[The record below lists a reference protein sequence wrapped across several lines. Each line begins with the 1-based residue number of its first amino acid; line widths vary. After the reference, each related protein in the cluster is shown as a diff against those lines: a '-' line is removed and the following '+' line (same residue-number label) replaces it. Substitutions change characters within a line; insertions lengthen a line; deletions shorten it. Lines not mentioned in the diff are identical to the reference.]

1 VKVSVDPWKCT
12 SHLQCVAAAPDVFT
26 YDEERSY
33 SVAIQGDVPPEHEA
47 AAQRAVRLC
56 PEGAITVE

>member
-1 VKVSVDPWKCT
+1 MKVSVDPWKCT

-33 SVAIQGDVPPEHEA
+33 SIAIEGEVPPEQEEA
-47 AAQRAVRLC
+47 VMRAVGLC
-56 PEGAITVE
+56 PEGAISVE